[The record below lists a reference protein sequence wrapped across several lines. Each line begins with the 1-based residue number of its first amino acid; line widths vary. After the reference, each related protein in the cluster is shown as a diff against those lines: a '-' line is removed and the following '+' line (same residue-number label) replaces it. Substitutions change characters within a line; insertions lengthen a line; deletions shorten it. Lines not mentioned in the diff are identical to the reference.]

1 MVHNPYQRFSAAACG
16 DAGALRRLVDD
27 CAATA
32 RREGDWSALVEAM
45 LLARLAYGLT
55 MLREDGL
62 RLMELLE
69 LAVSGAEMPV
79 RARVRSGA
87 LSSQARDIWVT
98 PRKSDVLVFESQ
110 RENA

>member
-1 MVHNPYQRFSAAACG
+1 MVHTPYQRFSAAACG

-69 LAVSGAEMPV
+69 LAVSVTHRGSDAELQRVLSVERGQLRWLLDPV
-79 RARVRSGA
+79 EAG
-87 LSSQARDIWVT
+87 
-98 PRKSDVLVFESQ
+98 
-110 RENA
+110 